1 MELILSLMVEE
12 RLLYKMKKIKNYIN
26 GKLVS
31 PVENSFIKNYEPRTG
46 KVYSLI
52 PESKNKDVENAIK
65 AAKKAFVKWK
75 NTTKEKRAE
84 FLIAIANEIE
94 KEKEK
99 FIKAESRDNGKPEWL
114 AEKVDIPRASQNLK
128 FFASAIL
135 NYESKF
141 HEMDNIA
148 INYTLKQPVGVAGC
162 ISPWNLPL
170 YLFTWKI
177 APALITGNTVVAK
190 PSEITPMTAYMF
202 SKLCIKVGLPKGVL
216 NVVHGYGDVVGEYL
230 TKHVDVPIISFTGGT
245 ETGKKIANNT
255 SKMFKKVSLELGGKN
270 PNIIF
275 DDCDLNLALD
285 YTVKASFTNQG
296 QICLCGSRI
305 FIQKKIYNQFKKN
318 LIKKTSAL
326 KVGDPKNKKN
336 FLGAVVSKDHMNKI
350 LEKINLAKKQGGRIL
365 TGGKR
370 KIIKGEL
377 KEGYYIEPTIIE
389 NLQNDSFINQ
399 EEVFGP
405 VVCIMP
411 FENEKDVI
419 KLANDTKYG
428 LSSSIFTKDIDRAH
442 RVSREI
448 NSGIVWINSWMIR
461 DLRIPFGGMK
471 QSGVGREGGFKSLD
485 FFTETKNVC
494 IKII

>member
-1 MELILSLMVEE
+1 
-12 RLLYKMKKIKNYIN
+12 
-26 GKLVS
+26 
-31 PVENSFIKNYEPRTG
+31 
-46 KVYSLI
+46 
-52 PESKNKDVENAIK
+52 
-65 AAKKAFVKWK
+65 
-75 NTTKEKRAE
+75 
-84 FLIAIANEIE
+84 
-94 KEKEK
+94 
-99 FIKAESRDNGKPEWL
+99 
-114 AEKVDIPRASQNLK
+114 
-128 FFASAIL
+128 
-135 NYESKF
+135 
-141 HEMDNIA
+141 
-148 INYTLKQPVGVAGC
+148 
-162 ISPWNLPL
+162 
-170 YLFTWKI
+170 
-177 APALITGNTVVAK
+177 
-190 PSEITPMTAYMF
+190 
-202 SKLCIKVGLPKGVL
+202 
-216 NVVHGYGDVVGEYL
+216 
-230 TKHVDVPIISFTGGT
+230 
-245 ETGKKIANNT
+245 
-255 SKMFKKVSLELGGKN
+255 MFKKVSLELGGKN

-285 YTVKASFTNQG
+285 YTIKASFTNQG

-305 FIQKKIYNQFKKN
+305 FIQKKIYSQFKKN

-350 LEKINLAKKQGGRIL
+350 LEKINLAKKEGGKIL

-389 NLQNDSFINQ
+389 NLKNDSFINQ

-405 VVCIMP
+405 VVCIIP

-428 LSSSIFTKDIDRAH
+428 LSSSIFTKDIDKAH

-494 IKII
+494 IKIN